1 MLFRL
6 VRPLRRPGSS
16 NPYFAQRI
24 PADLRTRAIG
34 VSLAIPLGQSI
45 LSLTITAKTE
55 SIRFSL
61 RSRDPA
67 EVKIRQAT
75 AAAYLET
82 VWLALRQSGAVALT
96 YKQATAL
103 AGELYWAWAKGEG
116 REKTLAVEWDG
127 EKMVPATV
135 TPADE
140 QAHFD
145 GGLAYFAKLAASEK
159 PEDLEKPLGKLI
171 DRLLLAKGIARLD
184 AESRPLLLEAFRLA
198 LVDAFTARQRNAGGD
213 FAADP
218 KAERFPE
225 WIAPNAPEPKP
236 AAAVPAKVS
245 LKGIVEDWWREAK
258 ATGRKPS
265 TYESYSNSMAL
276 FVAFVKHDD
285 ASRIT
290 PENVIGF
297 KNHRLASNSPRTG
310 KPISAK
316 TVKDSDLAGLK
327 TVFGWAVSNRKMAVN
342 PAEGVTVKLGKPQKL
357 RSSGFTEEEAQA
369 LLTAASRHK
378 GEREE
383 PRTRAAK
390 QWVPWLCAYTGARV
404 GELAQL
410 RKQDLRQVE
419 EHWVITIT
427 PEAGTVKTNEAR
439 EVVLHEQLVERGFC
453 AFATK
458 AAAGH
463 LFLKPGDGGDVRGPL
478 QGLKNRL
485 AEFARATV
493 TDPNVAPNHGW
504 RHRFKTIG
512 REAGIDP
519 GVLDAIQGHAPGSVS
534 DRYGEVTL
542 KTMAAAIAKLPR
554 ISVA

>member
-1 MLFRL
+1 
-6 VRPLRRPGSS
+6 
-16 NPYFAQRI
+16 
-24 PADLRTRAIG
+24 
-34 VSLAIPLGQSI
+34 
-45 LSLTITAKTE
+45 LTITAKTE
-55 SIRFSL
+55 CVRFSL
-61 RSRDPA
+61 RTRDPA
-67 EVKIRQAT
+67 EVKIRQGT

-82 VWLALRQSGAVALT
+82 IWLALRQSEAVALT

-103 AGELYWAWAKGEG
+103 AGELYRAWANGEG

-135 TPADE
+135 TLADE

-159 PEDLEKPLGKLI
+159 PEDLEKPLGKI
-171 DRLLLAKGIARLD
+171 VDRLLLAKGIARVD
-184 AESRPLLLEAFRLA
+184 AGSRPLLLEAFRLA
-198 LVDAFTARQRNAGGD
+198 LADAFAARQRNAGGGD
-213 FAADP
+213 FAPDP
-218 KAERFPE
+218 KAARFPE
-225 WIAPNAPEPKP
+225 WVAPNAPKVPEPRP
-236 AAAVPAKVS
+236 ASLAPAKVS
-245 LKGIVEDWWREAK
+245 LKGLVEDWWREAK

-276 FVAFVKHDD
+276 FVAFLKHDD
-285 ASRIT
+285 AGRIT
-290 PENVIGF
+290 PEDVIGF
-297 KNHRLASNSPRTG
+297 KDRRLASNSARTG
-310 KPISAK
+310 KPVSAK

-327 TVFGWAVSNRKMAVN
+327 TVFGWAVRNRKMATN
-342 PAEGVTVKLGKPQKL
+342 PAEGVTVKLGKPKKL

-369 LLTAASRHK
+369 LLTAASRHI

-383 PRTRAAK
+383 PGTRAAK

-410 RKQDLRQVE
+410 RKQDLRQVG

-439 EVVLHEQLVERGFC
+439 EVVLHEHLVERGFC
-453 AFATK
+453 AFAAK

-463 LFLKPGDGGDVRGPL
+463 LFLKPGEDGDIRGPL

-512 REAGIDP
+512 READIEP

-534 DRYGEVTL
+534 DRYGEVTV
-542 KTMAAAIAKLPR
+542 KKMAAAIAKLPR
-554 ISVA
+554 IPIA